1 MGARARGKLAFKINV
16 DGEGLRGPESPSRA
30 IQKKKIN
37 NARRIRVSSANKV
50 APKEAD
56 ECLFT
61 APTMG
66 ALVIAAG

>member
-1 MGARARGKLAFKINV
+1 MGARARGRLAFKVNV

-30 IQKKKIN
+30 IQEKKK